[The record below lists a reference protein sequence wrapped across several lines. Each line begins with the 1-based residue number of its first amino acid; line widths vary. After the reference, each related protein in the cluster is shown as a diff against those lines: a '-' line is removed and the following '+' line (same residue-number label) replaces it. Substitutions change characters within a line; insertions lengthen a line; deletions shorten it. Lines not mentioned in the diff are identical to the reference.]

1 MKQSIFTGV
10 ATALV
15 TPMSP
20 DGSVNYRKLDEILEQ
35 QIAGG
40 VDAVVICGTT
50 GEAPT
55 LEDQEHLDCI
65 ARAVRT
71 VAGRIPVIAG
81 TGSNNTAHAI
91 MMSKEAKALG
101 ADAVLLVTPY
111 YNKTSQIGLVRHFTA
126 IADTLEIPAILYN
139 VPSRT
144 GVNIAPKTA
153 KALAAHP
160 MIRGIK
166 EASGNISQI
175 AETAMLCGDELP
187 VYSGNDDQI
196 VPVLSLGGRGVI
208 SVLSNVAPRPT
219 HDICRLWF
227 EGKAQES
234 LALQMKYL
242 PLMKALFSD
251 VNPMPVKAA
260 MNLMGMQV
268 GDCRLPLT
276 TLGEETMAGLKAE
289 LAAVGLL

>member
-1 MKQSIFTGV
+1 MKQTIFTGV

-15 TPMSP
+15 TPMGP
-20 DGSVNYRKLDEILEQ
+20 DGSVNYQTLDEILEQ

-55 LEDQEHLDCI
+55 LEDKEHLDCI
-65 ARAVRT
+65 ARAAQT

-91 MMSKEAKALG
+91 MMSKEVKTLG

-126 IADTLEIPAILYN
+126 IADALEIPAILYN

-196 VPVLSLGGRGVI
+196 VPVLSLGGKGVI

-219 HDICRLWF
+219 HDICGLWF
-227 EGKAQES
+227 EGKTQES

-242 PLMKALFSD
+242 PLVKALFSD

-276 TLGEETMAGLKAE
+276 TLSDETLAGLKAE
-289 LAAVGLL
+289 LLAVGLL

>member
-1 MKQSIFTGV
+1 MKQTIFTGV

-15 TPMSP
+15 TPMGP
-20 DGSVNYRKLDEILEQ
+20 DGSVNYQKLDEILEQ

-55 LEDQEHLDCI
+55 LEDKEHLDCI
-65 ARAVRT
+65 ARAAQT

-91 MMSKEAKALG
+91 MMSKEAKTLG

-126 IADTLEIPAILYN
+126 IADALEIPAILYN

-166 EASGNISQI
+166 EASSNISQI

-196 VPVLSLGGRGVI
+196 VPVLSLGGKGVI

-219 HDICRLWF
+219 HDICGLWF
-227 EGKAQES
+227 EGKTQES

-242 PLMKALFSD
+242 PLVKALFSD

-276 TLGEETMAGLKAE
+276 TLSDETLTGLKAE
-289 LAAVGLL
+289 LLAVGLL